1 MDFLGGLFTYIVPFL
16 VVLTAV
22 VYVHELGHYWVARW
36 GGVKIDTFSIGF
48 GPELFHWY
56 NRQGTRWRIAA
67 IPLGGYVKFHGD
79 ADASSAAVPDMS
91 HMDAAERAVSYHA
104 KPVAVRAAIAAAGP
118 VANFLFAIAIFAVV
132 FTIFGQPYTAPV
144 IGGVATGSAAEQAGL
159 KAGDRIVAVDGR
171 DIVRFEDLR
180 TYVALR
186 AETPIAMAIE
196 RDHQPLT
203 LTVTP
208 RRVDVPD
215 GFGGTTR
222 VGQVGIQS
230 GGVMEFKPLG
240 PGGAVVQGVREVWA
254 IVGTTFTYVGR
265 VFSGHESGDQISGP
279 IGIAK
284 MSGDVARLNPFA
296 LITLIATLSVGIGLV
311 NLFPVPMLDGGHL
324 LFYAIEAVRGRPLGD
339 RAQEFGFRVGLALV
353 FGLFLFATWNDLQR
367 LQVFGFLAKLFS

>member
-36 GGVKIDTFSIGF
+36 GGVKIETFSIGF

-56 NRQGTRWRIAA
+56 NRHGTRWRIAV

-79 ADASSAAVPDMS
+79 ADPSSAGPSDLS
-91 HMDAAERAVSYHA
+91 QMDEADRAVSYHA
-104 KPVAVRAAIAAAGP
+104 KPVAIRAAIAAAGP

-132 FTIFGQPYTAPV
+132 FTLFGQPYTAPV
-144 IGGVATGSAAEQAGL
+144 IGNVASGSAAEQAGL
-159 KAGDRIVAVDGR
+159 LAGDRIVAVDGH

-196 RDHQPLT
+196 RDHKPLT

-240 PGGAVVQGVREVWA
+240 PGGAIVQGVREVWA

>member
-1 MDFLGGLFTYIVPFL
+1 MDFLGGLFTYIIPFL

-36 GGVKIDTFSIGF
+36 GGVKIETFSIGF

-56 NRQGTRWRIAA
+56 NKQGTRWRIAA

-79 ADASSAAVPDMS
+79 ADPSSAGPADLS
-91 HMDAAERAVSYHA
+91 QMDEAERAGSYHA

-132 FTIFGQPYTAPV
+132 FTLFGQPYTAPV
-144 IGGVATGSAAEQAGL
+144 IGNVAAGSAAEQAGL
-159 KAGDRIVAVDGR
+159 QAGDRIVAVDGR

-196 RDHQPLT
+196 RDHKPLT